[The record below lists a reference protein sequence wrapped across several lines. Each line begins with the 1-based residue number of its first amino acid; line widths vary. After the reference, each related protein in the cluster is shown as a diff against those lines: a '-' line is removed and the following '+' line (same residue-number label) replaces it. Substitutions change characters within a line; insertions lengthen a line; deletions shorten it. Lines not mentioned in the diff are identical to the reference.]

1 MKEITKGSDT
11 KNSLILKPI
20 YNIDLFIDIP
30 KEKNINSKNIYLNF
44 YNEHT
49 KKKVLQDIT
58 NQINKNH
65 YYEQNMHYIQQKQIK
80 NKIKKENEKKIKVQK
95 EKERSLEYREKRK
108 NKLYSSKKFLNN
120 NNNNIILDKS
130 KIIKNGRNIRMKRN
144 NSLPNNFNKIPINKK
159 LNIFNKR
166 KENKIIDKREL
177 KINLSFDNKTRNGK
191 NNNKV
196 IDNNKIQLSKN
207 IIVMTQH
214 KYYKKIKTMIKL
226 SKIYENELSMIK
238 TDKNINIEKE
248 MNLNLLLNSINDE
261 INRYKNKIDILIV
274 E

>member
-130 KIIKNGRNIRMKRN
+130 KIIKNGRNIRMKKN